1 MNSLVKIVL
10 ENSRQYPSKDALIF
24 RARHITYREFAQ
36 KILVFSNYL
45 KQKKIKKGSKIA
57 VEADDP
63 VLFYTVFLAVQLH
76 ACIVLPL
83 EKDISLY
90 HLQEILKSQ
99 KPAMVFSRHTGE
111 ISEDFF
117 SVPCEYELPEADPL
131 AETPTAIISTTGTT
145 GNPVTIVHTN
155 KSILSTAITYLSRV
169 PMTPSSIIYTAVPFH
184 LAGGFRRV
192 LSALSIGATSVISDQ
207 PLSPDTIS
215 DAIEHYHIDF
225 LCTVHSNIA
234 TLLNQDREQMAAIS
248 EHIKVVETYAGRLTS
263 AMIMRFY
270 QCYPHSVLYNVYGTT
285 ESGCLLVNNTAEN
298 PSDSCIGKPTELAV
312 INLVDENG
320 EPVTQPGKYGYF
332 TVQGP
337 MNMREYYK
345 RKALTKQVLSD
356 GVLKINDIGYFDEN
370 GYYYYVSRVG
380 DIMNV
385 NGYTIVPDDIE
396 TAAIDYPLI
405 EDCACTCVEV
415 SDIGQLPVLYV
426 VTKDGY
432 NKKEFLDFLMSHLE
446 PYKIPAAIREVAN
459 IPRTTT
465 GKIIRNVLPML
476 TTI

>member
-1 MNSLVKIVL
+1 MNSLVTVVL
-10 ENSRQYPSKDALIF
+10 ENSRRYPEKDALIF
-24 RARHITYREFAQ
+24 GGTHITYRQFAE
-36 KILVFSNYL
+36 KILTFSDYL
-45 KQKKIKKGSKIA
+45 KQKKVKKGSKIA

-63 VLFYTVFLAVQLH
+63 ILFYTVFLAVQLH

-83 EKDISLY
+83 EKNISLY

-111 ISEDFF
+111 ISDDFF
-117 SVPCEYELPEADPL
+117 SASGGHELPEDEPL
-131 AETPTAIISTTGTT
+131 AETPAAIISTTGTT
-145 GNPVTIVHTN
+145 GKPVTIVHTN
-155 KSILSTAITYLSRV
+155 KSMLSTAVTYLSRV
-169 PMTPSSIIYTAVPFH
+169 PMTESCIVYTAVPFH

-192 LSALSIGATSVISDQ
+192 LAALYVGATSVISDC
-207 PLSPDTIS
+207 PLSIETIS
-215 DAIEHYHIDF
+215 DAIHTYHINF
-225 LCTVHSNIA
+225 LCTVNSDIS
-234 TLLNQDREQMAAIS
+234 TLFKGEKEQTIAIS
-248 EHIKVVETYAGRLTS
+248 EQIRIVETYAGRLT
-263 AMIMRFY
+263 AATVMRFY
-270 QCYPHSVLYNVYGTT
+270 QSYPHSVLYNVYGTT

-298 PSDSCIGKPTELAV
+298 PSDSCIGKPTELAD
-312 INLVDENG
+312 IRLVDENG
-320 EPVTQPGKYGYF
+320 QPVTQPGKYGYF

-345 RKALTKQVLSD
+345 RKALTKQVLTD

-396 TAAIDYPLI
+396 TVAADYPYI

-432 NKKEFLDFLMSHLE
+432 NKKDFLDFLMSHME
-446 PYKIPAAIREVAN
+446 AYKIPAAIREVTN
-459 IPRTTT
+459 IPHTTT